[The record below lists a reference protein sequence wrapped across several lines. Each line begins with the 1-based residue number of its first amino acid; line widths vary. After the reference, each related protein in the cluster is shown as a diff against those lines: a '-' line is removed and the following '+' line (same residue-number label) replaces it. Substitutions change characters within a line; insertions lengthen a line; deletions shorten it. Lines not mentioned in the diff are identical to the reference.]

1 MRPRCEWEIIYDM
14 LDVIK
19 DRELAT
25 PIHLIWEGAKI
36 KGRKMRRKYTRVL
49 EKTNLV
55 TLKALKAEI
64 TPKGIQFLIFFEEIG
79 RMLRAGVSEQNKTQN
94 GKIAG

>member
-1 MRPRCEWEIIYDM
+1 MRPRCEWEIINDM

-19 DRELAT
+19 NRELPT
-25 PIHLIWEGAKI
+25 PLEMIWEGAKI
-36 KGRKMRRKYTRVL
+36 KGRKMRRKYTRIL

-55 TLKALKAEI
+55 TVKAFKVEI

-79 RMLRAGVSEQNKTQN
+79 RMLRAGIPEQNKKQN